1 MTKTNIGELNLT
13 VGFDVSYDTAYIC
26 TRLLEM
32 YLNRQPDKTLKV
44 YCDEC
49 GNWDLQ
55 IENRIAEWNKRE
67 GDQE

>member
-13 VGFDVSYDTAYIC
+13 VGLDVSYDTAYIC

-67 GDQE
+67 GEQE